1 MKKND
6 MKTLLTFIFCSLSLF
21 VIGQNGTIE
30 AEDGLK
36 LGNTTSTTNGTVRYT
51 GSDFEGRV
59 GGIWESLTNGGSSV
73 WDLNGTSAYYNGGK
87 VGIGIASPLSSLHVY
102 GGDGASGVNPNG
114 FVRQL
119 LEDNTQVFSEID
131 ATTWAGFTFA
141 GSGQSLRAG
150 MLYNYANDDIMFR
163 SGGIDGRLV
172 INPNGYIGIGTSTP
186 AKHLDLATSGADIRF
201 SNSNF
206 SAIQWYEGATEVAYL
221 THNANDVILQNSDT
235 GNLNLNS
242 EDGRVRMS
250 STGDITI
257 GTTIASPTYELRE
270 DGAGATR
277 NAAMELNNYNFT
289 GANKTAILLDT
300 EGSNNEPFVILY
312 GKDGIEEAIKLD
324 ADVSGKSRI
333 TVDEVLIKGGAD
345 FAENFDILEED
356 ILPSPGMVVS
366 IDANSTGKLTIT
378 SEKYDRKVAGIIS
391 GANGVESGLMM
402 GQTGSI
408 ADGDYPVA
416 LTGRVYVYANNENGK
431 IVPGDLL
438 TTSSQKGYAMRVSDF
453 DKAQGAVIGKA
464 MTEVDDKGFVL
475 VLVNLQ

>member
-1 MKKND
+1 MKKYE
-6 MKTLLTFIFCSLSLF
+6 MKTLITFMFCSLSLF
-21 VIGQNGTIE
+21 VIGQNGSIE
-30 AEDGLK
+30 VENGLK
-36 LGNTTSTTNGTVRYT
+36 IGNTTSTINGTVRYT

-59 GGIWESLTNGGSSV
+59 GGIWESLITGGSSV
-73 WDLNGTSAYYNGGK
+73 WSLNGSKAYYNAGN
-87 VGIGIASPLSSLHVY
+87 VGIGTTNPVIKFHVY

-119 LEDNTQVFSEID
+119 LEDDTQVFSEID
-131 ATTWAGFTFA
+131 ATSWAGFTFA

-150 MLYNYANDDIMFR
+150 MFYNYGGDDVRFR
-163 SGGIDGRLV
+163 SGGVDGRLV
-172 INPNGYIGIGTSTP
+172 IDPNGFIGIGTAAP
-186 AKHLDLATSGADIRF
+186 AKHLDLGASGADIRF
-201 SNSNF
+201 SDSNF
-206 SAIQWYEGATEVAYL
+206 SAIQWYEAGTEVAYL

-235 GNLNLNS
+235 GNLNLYS
-242 EDGRVRMS
+242 EDGRVRMNAA
-250 STGDITI
+250 GDITI
-257 GTTIASPTYELRE
+257 GTTISSPTYELLE
-270 DGAGATR
+270 SGSGATR
-277 NAAMELNNYNFT
+277 NALMELNNYNFT
-289 GANKTAILLDT
+289 GASKRAILLDT

-391 GANGVESGLMM
+391 GANGGESGLMM

-416 LTGRVYVYANNENGK
+416 LTGRVYVYANSENGK

-453 DKAQGAVIGKA
+453 DNAQGAIIGKA
-464 MTEVDDKGFVL
+464 MTEVDEKGFVL